1 MPKVPKSE
9 TWLTICLR
17 SDVTCQ
23 DSCLVCFTAHCLMQ
37 LGWNV
42 VCFTAEVLC
51 LGTCALLNK
60 METRKQACWNSQTF
74 RWLNRFLQTMKV
86 LSAVALLL
94 CFCTQIRCEN
104 GCSSDTESSEFTELY
119 LYTWLSASWPWHGP
133 GLYLRAMM
141 TVNRSRSG

>member
-1 MPKVPKSE
+1 MLKVPKSE

-60 METRKQACWNSQTF
+60 METRKQARWNSQTF
-74 RWLNRFLQTMKV
+74 CWLNRFLQTMKV
-86 LSAVALLL
+86 LLHYFYVSAHKYVAIMGAAATQRVPSYWVVLVHMIE
-94 CFCTQIRCEN
+94 CFLAMAR
-104 GCSSDTESSEFTELY
+104 
-119 LYTWLSASWPWHGP
+119 P

-141 TVNRSRSG
+141 TVNRLRSG